1 MPSLLRLFGRRA
13 ASSEY
18 GVAYLE
24 HNIPGRL
31 PAKTILGARILLENT
46 GLKDWPLHHPEGK
59 RVDLVVACNSEVWAT
74 HHLPRDV
81 VRPGERVT
89 IHFPLR
95 VPATAGR
102 YSLKL
107 DLVEQGVTRF
117 EDQCVPPLTL
127 TLQVDPASTSR
138 SVDLYEEAAR
148 TTPWHYQPARGIRQ
162 SADGRTYP
170 LFIERSSGCHVW
182 DPEGR
187 QFIDYVMGW
196 GSALLGYNEPRVQR
210 AIVEAMSCA
219 PVVPLPHPLEVEVTR
234 KIVEAIPCA
243 EMAIFGKNGSDVC
256 LVAARCARVFT
267 GRPVI
272 LFSGYHGWGDWWV
285 EHAGFAATG
294 VPERPRPLIHRFRFN
309 DLADFTRL
317 YDAHRNELAAVMLEP
332 SGPAE
337 SPGGP
342 MKDADANFLAA
353 LAAMT
358 REAGALLIYDEIM
371 TGFRYPGGSVQRATG
386 VIPDLTCLGKALGG
400 GMPLSAFVGRAHIL
414 QRAMEHTHYGPT
426 YRGEIYSLA
435 AARAALDIYRS
446 EPVADHVWRFGNRL
460 RDGVNALCSELG
472 VAAALIGPPFR
483 MGLVFDEPDPQRFG
497 LKRSLYQQELLKA
510 GLITYDGMML
520 PSLAHDDA
528 VLTATL
534 GAVRGALGL
543 VAQADREG
551 DFDRYLE
558 LPPF

>member
-1 MPSLLRLFGRRA
+1 MRLFARRA
-13 ASSEY
+13 AASEY
-18 GVAYLE
+18 GAAYLE

-31 PAKTILGARILLENT
+31 PAKTILGARVLIENT
-46 GLKDWPLHHPEGK
+46 GQKTWALHDPEGK
-59 RVDLVVACNSEVWAT
+59 RVDLVVLCGADVLAT
-74 HHLPRDV
+74 HHLPRAFV
-81 VRPGERVT
+81 HPRERVT

-95 VPATAGR
+95 VPAVAGR
-102 YSLKL
+102 YALKL

-117 EDQCVPPLTL
+117 EDQGVRPLTL
-127 TLQVDPASTSR
+127 TLRVDAASASR

-170 LFIERSSGCHVW
+170 LFIERASGCHVW

-187 QFIDYVMGW
+187 QYIDYVMGW

-234 KIVEAIPCA
+234 ILIEDIPCA
-243 EMAIFGKNGSDVC
+243 EMGIFGKNGSDVC
-256 LVAARCARVFT
+256 TVAARCARVFT
-267 GRPVI
+267 GRPII

-285 EHAGFAATG
+285 EQAGFANTG
-294 VPERPRPLIHRFRFN
+294 VPERQRPLIHRFRFN

-317 YDAHRNELAAVMLEP
+317 YDAHRHELAGVMLEP

-337 SPGGP
+337 SVGGP
-342 MKDADANFLAA
+342 TQDADRDFLGA

-371 TGFRYPGGSVQRATG
+371 TGFRYPGGSVQKATG
-386 VIPDLTCLGKALGG
+386 VIPDLACFGKALGG

-435 AARAALDIYRS
+435 AGRAALEIYRR
-446 EPVADHVWRFGNRL
+446 EPVADHVWRFGNHL
-460 RDGVNALCSELG
+460 REGVNALCTELG
-472 VAAALIGPPFR
+472 VAAALTGPPFR
-483 MGLVFDEPDPQRFG
+483 MGLAFDEPDPHRFS

-510 GLITYDGMML
+510 GIITYDGVML
-520 PSLAHDDA
+520 PSFAHDDA
-528 VLTATL
+528 ILTATL
-534 GAVRGALGL
+534 AAVRNALGT
-543 VAQADREG
+543 VAQAEREG

-558 LPPF
+558 LPPL

>member
-1 MPSLLRLFGRRA
+1 MPSVVRLFGRRA
-13 ASSEY
+13 AASRY
-18 GVAYLE
+18 GVAYLDTTS
-24 HNIPGRL
+24 L
-31 PAKTILGARILLENT
+31 TVSKTVLGARILLENT
-46 GLKDWPLHHPEGK
+46 GQKAWPLHPPEGNC
-59 RVDLVVACNSEVWAT
+59 VDLVVLCDAEVWAT
-74 HHLPRDV
+74 HHLPRAV
-81 VRPGERVT
+81 VHPGERVT

-95 VPATAGR
+95 VPAAAGS
-102 YSLKL
+102 YFLKL

-117 EDQCVPPLTL
+117 EDQGVRPLTL
-127 TLQVDPASTSR
+127 TLRVDAAPAAR
-138 SVDLYEEAAR
+138 SVDLYEEAVR

-170 LFIERSSGCHVW
+170 LFIERASGCYVW

-187 QFIDYVMGW
+187 QYTDYVMGW

-210 AIVEAMSCA
+210 AIVDAMNCA

-234 KIVEAIPCA
+234 MLVEDIPCA

-267 GRPVI
+267 GRPII

-285 EHAGFAATG
+285 EQAGFAATG

-317 YDAHRNELAAVMLEP
+317 YETHRHELAAVMLEP

-337 SPGGP
+337 SVGGP
-342 MKDADANFLAA
+342 MLDADPDFLAA
-353 LAAMT
+353 VATMT
-358 REAGALLIYDEIM
+358 REAGALLIFDEIM
-371 TGFRYPGGSVQRATG
+371 TGFRYPGGSVQKATG
-386 VIPDLTCLGKALGG
+386 VVPDLACFGKALGG

-435 AARAALDIYRS
+435 AARAALHIYRS
-446 EPVADHVWRFGNRL
+446 EPVADYVWRFGSRL
-460 RDGVNALCSELG
+460 RQGVDALCAELSVSG
-472 VAAALIGPPFR
+472 ALVGPPFR
-483 MGLVFDEPDPQRFG
+483 MGLLFDEADPQRFN
-497 LKRSLYQQELLKA
+497 LKRSLYHQELLKA
-510 GLITYDGMML
+510 GIITYDGMML
-520 PSLAHDDA
+520 PSFAHDDA
-528 VLTATL
+528 VLTITL
-534 GAVRGALGL
+534 AAVRNALG
-543 VAQADREG
+543 VVNRAEREG

-558 LPPF
+558 FPPL